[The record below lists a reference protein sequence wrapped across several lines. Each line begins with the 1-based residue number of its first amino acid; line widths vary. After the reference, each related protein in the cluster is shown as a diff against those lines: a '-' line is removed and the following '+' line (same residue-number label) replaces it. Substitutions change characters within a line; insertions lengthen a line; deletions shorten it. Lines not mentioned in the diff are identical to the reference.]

1 MAPFFFVLG
10 REFSKNRN
18 KTIILAFWQLFDCM
32 LYKVKNGYDN
42 TNSRRDERSRFY
54 FNENHDKGVHS
65 MEKEIEYE
73 SEF

>member
-1 MAPFFFVLG
+1 
-10 REFSKNRN
+10 
-18 KTIILAFWQLFDCM
+18 M
-32 LYKVKNGYDN
+32 LYKVKNGHDN